1 MSKSSGISSQSTVT
15 IKAIKP
21 VKKELKGYVQF
32 GIDLYRGNPC
42 YVPPLVFD
50 EVGTLDPEKNPA
62 FDFCEAQ
69 SFMAYRD
76 GQPAGRIT
84 AIINRMLN
92 EKSGK
97 KEARF
102 GFVDFT
108 DDREVTDALFGAAE
122 DWARS
127 RGMEEIVG
135 PMGFSDMDHEGML
148 VDGFDEMGTMAT
160 IYNYPYYPAHVER
173 LGYRKD
179 TDWVEYRI
187 TIPDKVPEKM
197 TRISEIVMK
206 KYDLR
211 ILKYT
216 SGKKIKRDYGQELF
230 RLINETYANLYG
242 YCSLTERQIDYYVDM
257 YLSILRLDYV
267 SVVVDSK
274 GKLVGVGITL
284 PSLSAALRKSRGR
297 LFPLGW
303 LRLLRAIR
311 GHNDVIDLLLIA
323 VAPEYQSKG
332 VNALF
337 FYDLLNLYI
346 KNGVKYAETN
356 LELESNSQVQSQW
369 EYFERRQ
376 HRRRRAFRK
385 QL

>member
-1 MSKSSGISSQSTVT
+1 MSVEVEAIRPTKSSLKTF
-15 IKAIKP
+15 
-21 VKKELKGYVQF
+21 VKF
-32 GIDLYRGNPC
+32 GIDLYKGSPY
-42 YVPPLVFD
+42 YVPPLISD
-50 EVGTLDPEKNPA
+50 EVETLMPSKNPS
-62 FDFCEAQ
+62 FDYCEAQ
-69 SFMAYRD
+69 SFLAWRD
-76 GQPAGRIT
+76 GRPVGRIT
-84 AIINRMLN
+84 AIINRLVN
-92 EKSGK
+92 SRTGVPV
-97 KEARF
+97 ARF

-108 DDREVTDALFGAAE
+108 DDAEVTDALFGAAE
-122 DWARS
+122 QWARE
-127 RGMEEIVG
+127 RGMTEMIG
-135 PMGFSDMDHEGML
+135 PMGFTDMDREGML
-148 VDGFDEMGTMAT
+148 VEGFDEMGTMAT
-160 IYNYPYYPAHVER
+160 IYNYDYYPRHVER
-173 LGYRKD
+173 LGYTKD

-197 TRISEIVMK
+197 VRISEIVLK

-216 SGKKIKRDYGQELF
+216 SGKKIKQDYGRELF
-230 RLINETYANLYG
+230 HLINETYANLYG
-242 YCSLTERQIDYYVDM
+242 YCSLSERQIDYYIDM
-257 YLSILRLDYV
+257 YLSILRLEYV

-284 PSLSAALRKSRGR
+284 PSLAQALRKSRGR

-303 LRLLRAIR
+303 LRILKAMR

-346 KNGVKYAETN
+346 KNGVKFAETN

>member
-1 MSKSSGISSQSTVT
+1 MVE
-15 IKAIKP
+15 IKKLEPNKRNMLKFIKFQ
-21 VKKELKGYVQF
+21 L
-32 GIDLYRGNPC
+32 DLYKDNP
-42 YVPPLVFD
+42 YFVPPLVLD
-50 EVGTLDPEKNPA
+50 ELGTLMPSSNPA
-62 FDFCEAQ
+62 FDFCEAAY
-69 SFMAYRD
+69 FMAYRD
-76 GQPAGRIT
+76 GMPVGRIT
-84 AIINRMLN
+84 AIINDRLN
-92 EKSGK
+92 EKTGR

-108 DDREVTDALFGAAE
+108 DDAEVTDALFGAAE
-122 DWARS
+122 QWARE
-127 RGMEEIVG
+127 RGMTEMIG
-135 PMGFSDMDHEGML
+135 PMGFTDMDREGML
-148 VDGFDEMGTMAT
+148 VEGFDEMGTMAT
-160 IYNYPYYPAHVER
+160 IYNYDYYPRHVER
-173 LGYRKD
+173 LGYTKD

-197 TRISEIVMK
+197 VRILEIVLK

-216 SGKKIKRDYGQELF
+216 SGKKIKQDYGRELF
-230 RLINETYANLYG
+230 HLINETYANLYG
-242 YCSLTERQIDYYVDM
+242 YCSLSERQIDYYIDM
-257 YLSILRLDYV
+257 YLSILRLEYV

-284 PSLSAALRKSRGR
+284 PSLAQALRKSRGR

-303 LRLLRAIR
+303 LRILKAMR

-346 KNGVKYAETN
+346 KNGVKFAETN